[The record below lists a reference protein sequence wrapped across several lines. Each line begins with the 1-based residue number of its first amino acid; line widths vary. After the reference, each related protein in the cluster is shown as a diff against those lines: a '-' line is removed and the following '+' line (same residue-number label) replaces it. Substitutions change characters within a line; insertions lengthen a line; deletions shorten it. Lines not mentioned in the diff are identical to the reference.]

1 MESRRVT
8 IVQYD
13 LTSSEDEKDSDQTYV
28 YSSSKLSP
36 LSASEFLFEP
46 PAEGDQSDHSEQNSV
61 LVLESD
67 SASDDAGPCA
77 SASKRPRLS
86 GSASSD
92 SGIVAITTA
101 AGPIYV
107 ASPSESEE
115 QDNEFSRLPL
125 LSDDLEIMAAST
137 AASAS
142 IYVSSSS
149 ESEDQDSE
157 ASRRSRL
164 SDVASE
170 DSEIIPSTAV
180 GAPIDVSSSSES
192 DDQDTGALVPG
203 RKPYSIGL
211 QELPASLR
219 EFLGEAY
226 AFFTSSHRL
235 ERAGQRVSLTTYG
248 KAQERILCFLG
259 YVTRCNPKQPLTPG
273 VFNRAPL
280 LESYLD
286 HLKDHRGLSSAT
298 IANHASS
305 LVYPL
310 KYIYRGEA
318 PNFANVPI
326 IAQLRRMAT
335 LLQRQGDVERPKTR
349 EDLKALNRWVDWDE
363 VLEATSLQRARF
375 EVARTKRNRARE
387 AADYLLL
394 SLYVHIPPSR
404 GLEIRTLEVVLE
416 QALGEPFTAARFA
429 NRNVALLQKDGG
441 DYNIRSELQ
450 DQQVRRKRHC
460 SHTGGQ

>member
-28 YSSSKLSP
+28 YSPSKLSP

-107 ASPSESEE
+107 ASSSKSEE

-149 ESEDQDSE
+149 ESEEQDSGP
-157 ASRRSRL
+157 ADDHACQTLRQR
-164 SDVASE
+164 
-170 DSEIIPSTAV
+170 TQK
-180 GAPIDVSSSSES
+180 SS
-192 DDQDTGALVPG
+192 QAQPLVP
-203 RKPYSIGL
+203 RL
-211 QELPASLR
+211 
-219 EFLGEAY
+219 
-226 AFFTSSHRL
+226 TSPRH
-235 ERAGQRVSLTTYG
+235 
-248 KAQERILCFLG
+248 
-259 YVTRCNPKQPLTPG
+259 
-273 VFNRAPL
+273 
-280 LESYLD
+280 
-286 HLKDHRGLSSAT
+286 
-298 IANHASS
+298 
-305 LVYPL
+305 
-310 KYIYRGEA
+310 
-318 PNFANVPI
+318 
-326 IAQLRRMAT
+326 
-335 LLQRQGDVERPKTR
+335 
-349 EDLKALNRWVDWDE
+349 LNR
-363 VLEATSLQRARF
+363 T
-375 EVARTKRNRARE
+375 TK
-387 AADYLLL
+387 
-394 SLYVHIPPSR
+394 IP
-404 GLEIRTLEVVLE
+404 
-416 QALGEPFTAARFA
+416 EP
-429 NRNVALLQKDGG
+429 
-441 DYNIRSELQ
+441 
-450 DQQVRRKRHC
+450 
-460 SHTGGQ
+460 

>member
-36 LSASEFLFEP
+36 LRTSEFLFEP
-46 PAEGDQSDHSEQNSV
+46 PAEGDRSDHSEQNSV

-86 GSASSD
+86 GSESSD
-92 SGIVAITTA
+92 FETIANTTA

-107 ASPSESEE
+107 ASSSESEDQE
-115 QDNEFSRLPL
+115 SEASRRSRL
-125 LSDDLEIMAAST
+125 SDVEDDLEIMAAST
-137 AASAS
+137 AASTS

-149 ESEDQDSE
+149 ESEDQDSQ

-164 SDVASE
+164 SDVA
-170 DSEIIPSTAV
+170 DDLEIMTASTAV
-180 GAPIDVSSSSES
+180 GAPIYVSSSSES
-192 DDQDTGALVPG
+192 DDQDSGALVPG

-248 KAQERILCFLG
+248 KAQERILCEYCLFI
-259 YVTRCNPKQPLTPG
+259 
-273 VFNRAPL
+273 
-280 LESYLD
+280 S
-286 HLKDHRGLSSAT
+286 LK
-298 IANHASS
+298 
-305 LVYPL
+305 
-310 KYIYRGEA
+310 
-318 PNFANVPI
+318 
-326 IAQLRRMAT
+326 
-335 LLQRQGDVERPKTR
+335 
-349 EDLKALNRWVDWDE
+349 
-363 VLEATSLQRARF
+363 
-375 EVARTKRNRARE
+375 
-387 AADYLLL
+387 
-394 SLYVHIPPSR
+394 
-404 GLEIRTLEVVLE
+404 
-416 QALGEPFTAARFA
+416 
-429 NRNVALLQKDGG
+429 
-441 DYNIRSELQ
+441 
-450 DQQVRRKRHC
+450 
-460 SHTGGQ
+460 

>member
-67 SASDDAGPCA
+67 SASDDASPCA

-92 SGIVAITTA
+92 SGTTA

-107 ASPSESEE
+107 ASSSESEE

-142 IYVSSSS
+142 
-149 ESEDQDSE
+149 
-157 ASRRSRL
+157 
-164 SDVASE
+164 
-170 DSEIIPSTAV
+170 
-180 GAPIDVSSSSES
+180 IDVSSSSES

-248 KAQERILCFLG
+248 KAQERILCEYCLFI
-259 YVTRCNPKQPLTPG
+259 
-273 VFNRAPL
+273 
-280 LESYLD
+280 S
-286 HLKDHRGLSSAT
+286 LK
-298 IANHASS
+298 
-305 LVYPL
+305 
-310 KYIYRGEA
+310 
-318 PNFANVPI
+318 
-326 IAQLRRMAT
+326 
-335 LLQRQGDVERPKTR
+335 
-349 EDLKALNRWVDWDE
+349 
-363 VLEATSLQRARF
+363 
-375 EVARTKRNRARE
+375 
-387 AADYLLL
+387 
-394 SLYVHIPPSR
+394 
-404 GLEIRTLEVVLE
+404 
-416 QALGEPFTAARFA
+416 
-429 NRNVALLQKDGG
+429 
-441 DYNIRSELQ
+441 
-450 DQQVRRKRHC
+450 
-460 SHTGGQ
+460 

>member
-92 SGIVAITTA
+92 SGIVAITTG

-107 ASPSESEE
+107 ASSSESEE

-142 IYVSSSS
+142 IYVSSSSS

-248 KAQERILCFLG
+248 KAQERILCEYCLFI
-259 YVTRCNPKQPLTPG
+259 
-273 VFNRAPL
+273 
-280 LESYLD
+280 S
-286 HLKDHRGLSSAT
+286 LK
-298 IANHASS
+298 
-305 LVYPL
+305 
-310 KYIYRGEA
+310 
-318 PNFANVPI
+318 
-326 IAQLRRMAT
+326 
-335 LLQRQGDVERPKTR
+335 
-349 EDLKALNRWVDWDE
+349 
-363 VLEATSLQRARF
+363 
-375 EVARTKRNRARE
+375 
-387 AADYLLL
+387 
-394 SLYVHIPPSR
+394 
-404 GLEIRTLEVVLE
+404 
-416 QALGEPFTAARFA
+416 
-429 NRNVALLQKDGG
+429 
-441 DYNIRSELQ
+441 
-450 DQQVRRKRHC
+450 
-460 SHTGGQ
+460 

>member
-107 ASPSESEE
+107 ASSSKSEE

-226 AFFTSSHRL
+226 AFFTSLHRL

-248 KAQERILCFLG
+248 KAQERILCEYCLFI
-259 YVTRCNPKQPLTPG
+259 
-273 VFNRAPL
+273 
-280 LESYLD
+280 S
-286 HLKDHRGLSSAT
+286 LK
-298 IANHASS
+298 
-305 LVYPL
+305 
-310 KYIYRGEA
+310 
-318 PNFANVPI
+318 
-326 IAQLRRMAT
+326 
-335 LLQRQGDVERPKTR
+335 
-349 EDLKALNRWVDWDE
+349 
-363 VLEATSLQRARF
+363 
-375 EVARTKRNRARE
+375 
-387 AADYLLL
+387 
-394 SLYVHIPPSR
+394 
-404 GLEIRTLEVVLE
+404 
-416 QALGEPFTAARFA
+416 
-429 NRNVALLQKDGG
+429 
-441 DYNIRSELQ
+441 
-450 DQQVRRKRHC
+450 
-460 SHTGGQ
+460 

>member
-13 LTSSEDEKDSDQTYV
+13 LTSSEDEKDSDQTYI

-36 LSASEFLFEP
+36 LSASQFLFEP

-92 SGIVAITTA
+92 SGIVRITTA
-101 AGPIYV
+101 AGP
-107 ASPSESEE
+107 SSSESEE

-248 KAQERILCFLG
+248 KAQERILCEYCLFI
-259 YVTRCNPKQPLTPG
+259 
-273 VFNRAPL
+273 
-280 LESYLD
+280 S
-286 HLKDHRGLSSAT
+286 LK
-298 IANHASS
+298 
-305 LVYPL
+305 
-310 KYIYRGEA
+310 
-318 PNFANVPI
+318 
-326 IAQLRRMAT
+326 
-335 LLQRQGDVERPKTR
+335 
-349 EDLKALNRWVDWDE
+349 
-363 VLEATSLQRARF
+363 
-375 EVARTKRNRARE
+375 
-387 AADYLLL
+387 
-394 SLYVHIPPSR
+394 
-404 GLEIRTLEVVLE
+404 
-416 QALGEPFTAARFA
+416 
-429 NRNVALLQKDGG
+429 
-441 DYNIRSELQ
+441 
-450 DQQVRRKRHC
+450 
-460 SHTGGQ
+460 

>member
-1 MESRRVT
+1 MSIHRP
-8 IVQYD
+8 
-13 LTSSEDEKDSDQTYV
+13 S
-28 YSSSKLSP
+28 
-36 LSASEFLFEP
+36 FL
-46 PAEGDQSDHSEQNSV
+46 HSVLQNSCLNRQQRGIKATTANRTASWSWSQIAQATTRV
-61 LVLESD
+61 LVRLQVNDHACQAVRQVTLES
-67 SASDDAGPCA
+67 SLSQRPC
-77 SASKRPRLS
+77 
-86 GSASSD
+86 
-92 SGIVAITTA
+92 A

-107 ASPSESEE
+107 ASSSKSEE

-248 KAQERILCFLG
+248 KAQERILCEYCLFI
-259 YVTRCNPKQPLTPG
+259 
-273 VFNRAPL
+273 
-280 LESYLD
+280 S
-286 HLKDHRGLSSAT
+286 LK
-298 IANHASS
+298 
-305 LVYPL
+305 
-310 KYIYRGEA
+310 
-318 PNFANVPI
+318 
-326 IAQLRRMAT
+326 
-335 LLQRQGDVERPKTR
+335 
-349 EDLKALNRWVDWDE
+349 
-363 VLEATSLQRARF
+363 
-375 EVARTKRNRARE
+375 
-387 AADYLLL
+387 
-394 SLYVHIPPSR
+394 
-404 GLEIRTLEVVLE
+404 
-416 QALGEPFTAARFA
+416 
-429 NRNVALLQKDGG
+429 
-441 DYNIRSELQ
+441 
-450 DQQVRRKRHC
+450 
-460 SHTGGQ
+460 

>member
-107 ASPSESEE
+107 ASSSASESEE

-192 DDQDTGALVPG
+192 DDQDSGALVPG

-248 KAQERILCFLG
+248 KAQERILCEYCLFI
-259 YVTRCNPKQPLTPG
+259 
-273 VFNRAPL
+273 
-280 LESYLD
+280 S
-286 HLKDHRGLSSAT
+286 LK
-298 IANHASS
+298 
-305 LVYPL
+305 
-310 KYIYRGEA
+310 
-318 PNFANVPI
+318 
-326 IAQLRRMAT
+326 
-335 LLQRQGDVERPKTR
+335 
-349 EDLKALNRWVDWDE
+349 
-363 VLEATSLQRARF
+363 
-375 EVARTKRNRARE
+375 
-387 AADYLLL
+387 
-394 SLYVHIPPSR
+394 
-404 GLEIRTLEVVLE
+404 
-416 QALGEPFTAARFA
+416 
-429 NRNVALLQKDGG
+429 
-441 DYNIRSELQ
+441 
-450 DQQVRRKRHC
+450 
-460 SHTGGQ
+460 

>member
-36 LSASEFLFEP
+36 LRTSEFLFEP
-46 PAEGDQSDHSEQNSV
+46 PAEGDRSDHSEQNSV

-86 GSASSD
+86 SD
-92 SGIVAITTA
+92 FETIANTTA

-107 ASPSESEE
+107 ASSSESED
-115 QDNEFSRLPL
+115 QDSQASRRSRL
-125 LSDDLEIMAAST
+125 SDVEDDLEIMAAST
-137 AASAS
+137 AASTS

-149 ESEDQDSE
+149 ESEDQDSQ

-164 SDVASE
+164 SDVA
-170 DSEIIPSTAV
+170 DDLEIMAASTAV
-180 GAPIDVSSSSES
+180 GAPIYVSSSSES
-192 DDQDTGALVPG
+192 DDQDSGALVPG

-248 KAQERILCFLG
+248 KAQERILCEYCLFI
-259 YVTRCNPKQPLTPG
+259 
-273 VFNRAPL
+273 
-280 LESYLD
+280 S
-286 HLKDHRGLSSAT
+286 LK
-298 IANHASS
+298 
-305 LVYPL
+305 
-310 KYIYRGEA
+310 
-318 PNFANVPI
+318 
-326 IAQLRRMAT
+326 
-335 LLQRQGDVERPKTR
+335 
-349 EDLKALNRWVDWDE
+349 
-363 VLEATSLQRARF
+363 
-375 EVARTKRNRARE
+375 
-387 AADYLLL
+387 
-394 SLYVHIPPSR
+394 
-404 GLEIRTLEVVLE
+404 
-416 QALGEPFTAARFA
+416 
-429 NRNVALLQKDGG
+429 
-441 DYNIRSELQ
+441 
-450 DQQVRRKRHC
+450 
-460 SHTGGQ
+460 